1 MEHDKGVTPLPC
13 ENEPE
18 EKRVSEKPKESK
30 SLSA

>member
-18 EKRVSEKPKESK
+18 EKRVSEKLKESK